1 VKRTIYPA
9 LFLML
14 ALAACGD
21 RSESP
26 ESPSNVRHFVGSA
39 NCANCHESQYAD
51 WRGSHHELA
60 MQIANQTTV
69 LGDFDNAEFDYFG
82 NKTRFLTRGNE
93 FIVATQDAA
102 GQEEEYIVAYSFG
115 VTPLQQYLVEFPGGR
130 MQALPFSWD
139 TRPAADGGM
148 RWFHLYPDEY
158 IGPGDELHWTGRYQ
172 NWNYMCAEC
181 HSTNLEMGYDAGTDT
196 FTTTYSE
203 LSVGCEACHGPGS
216 EHVLQANGDEF
227 DGQRGLA
234 LNFSDRSTSNW
245 IMDPTSGIAARSE
258 APKQLPQ
265 EVESCGRCHARR
277 GLISTHYE
285 YGKPLADTH
294 LPALI
299 DEHLYF
305 SDGQIKG
312 EVYVYGSF
320 IQSRM
325 YQAGV
330 TCSDCH
336 NPHSAALRTGSEPS
350 DVCSQCHLPSKFATT
365 DHSGHASTVALCVD
379 CHMAAQTY
387 MGVDPRRDHSF
398 RIPRPDMHGET
409 GAPNACSNC
418 HEDKDADWAKS
429 ALDALGTSLR
439 PHYATAIA
447 AGRQGYANETL
458 THASTNEDFP
468 AIARATMLTLL
479 AAPFG
484 TNETAALEKALA
496 DPDPLLRI
504 AALRTLRPFSA
515 ETKLA
520 MGGETLN
527 DPIRSV
533 RLQAVLTFADIRDL
547 LPIEQTRAFGRA
559 TEEYRATYTML
570 SSTPDALMN
579 LGNFE
584 IANGNLTRATDY
596 FEQALKIDATF
607 VPARLNLVDSLRQRQ
622 DETRAEELLRQGIA
636 IAPSD
641 AALHHSLG
649 LSLIRTGQPEAGL
662 SELRQAF
669 ELQPSE
675 DRYAYVLSIALN
687 SLGQQS
693 DALILLENLYQE
705 SPTNYDIGWALAT
718 ILRDSGDYARAQEI
732 ANQLSGNYPDDENI
746 AALRQWLAAAIAE

>member
-1 VKRTIYPA
+1 VKRSIYPA
-9 LFLML
+9 LLLTL
-14 ALAACGD
+14 ALSACGD
-21 RSESP
+21 QPATP
-26 ESPSNVRHFVGSA
+26 ESPTNVRHFVGSA
-39 NCANCHESQYAD
+39 NCSSCHESQYGD

-69 LGDFDNAEFDYFG
+69 LGNFNNAEFDYFG

-93 FIVATQDAA
+93 FIVATQDAN
-102 GQEEEYIVAYSFG
+102 GREQEFKVAYTFG

-196 FTTTYSE
+196 FATSYSE

-216 EHVLQANGDEF
+216 DHVVQANSGTF
-227 DGQRGLA
+227 DDQLGLA
-234 LNFSDRSTSNW
+234 LSFSDRSTSSW
-245 IMDPTSGIAARSE
+245 TMDPESGIARRSE
-258 APKQLPQ
+258 PPDHLAQ
-265 EVESCGRCHARR
+265 EVESCGRCHSRR
-277 GLISTHYE
+277 GPISTDYE

-299 DEHLYF
+299 DERLYF

-336 NPHSAALRTGSEPS
+336 NPHSASLRTGDTPS
-350 DVCSQCHLPSKFATT
+350 DICSQCHLPSKFATKE
-365 DHSGHASTVALCVD
+365 HSGHASTDAMCVD
-379 CHMAAQTY
+379 CHMAARIY
-387 MGVDPRRDHSF
+387 MGVDARRDHSF
-398 RIPRPDMHGET
+398 RIPRPDIHDKT

-418 HEDKDADWAKS
+418 HTDKNTSWAES
-429 ALDALGTSLR
+429 ALNALGATPR

-447 AGRQGYANETL
+447 AGRQGYANDTL
-458 THASTNEDFP
+458 TEASTNADFP

-484 TNETAALEKALA
+484 VDEMAAVELALT

-504 AALRTLRPFSA
+504 AALRTLRPFPA

-520 MGGETLN
+520 IGGETLN

-533 RLQAVLTFADIRDL
+533 RLQAAATFADIRDL
-547 LPIEQTRAFGRA
+547 LPLEQTRAFGRA
-559 TEEYRATYTML
+559 AEEYRAAYTML
-570 SSTPDALMN
+570 SSSPDALMN

-584 IANGNLTRATDY
+584 IANGNLARATDY
-596 FEQALKIDATF
+596 FEQALKIDVTF
-607 VPARLNLVDSLRQRQ
+607 VPARLNLVDTLRQGQ
-622 DETRAEELLRQGIA
+622 DETRVEELLRQGIA
-636 IAPSD
+636 IAPSN
-641 AALHHSLG
+641 AALRHSLG
-649 LSLIRTGQPEAGL
+649 LSLIRTGQHEAGL

-669 ELQPSE
+669 EFQPSE

-693 DALILLENLYQE
+693 EALILLENAYQA
-705 SPTNYDIGWALAT
+705 SPTHYDIGWALAT
-718 ILRDSGDYARAQEI
+718 ILRDSGDYARAHEI
-732 ANQLSGNYPDDENI
+732 ADQLAGYYPDDGNI
-746 AALRQWLAAAIAE
+746 AALRQWLAAAIVE